1 MSPVLTRR
9 LDTPSSNR
17 RFLIICDHASNF
29 VPPELN
35 ALGLP
40 QGELERHIAYD
51 IGALEVA
58 EKIAETLECPL
69 VASQFSRLLIDPN
82 RGLDDLSLI
91 HI

>member
-9 LDTPSSNR
+9 LDAPSSNR

-40 QGELERHIAYD
+40 PEELNRHIAYD
-51 IGALEVA
+51 IGALGVPA
-58 EKIAETLECPL
+58 CGFAVFAPFDRP
-69 VASQFSRLLIDPN
+69 QSRS
-82 RGLDDLSLI
+82 R
-91 HI
+91 